1 MGVMGMMDMGG
12 LILTKTMLLITLGF
26 GYIICYLAS
35 KAEKAVKRSGYLI
48 GAIIIFVSATML
60 FVNMALCALNM
71 LKGGSLCYR
80 SMPHRMMMPQVA
92 PPQQQQAPK
101 TK

>member
-1 MGVMGMMDMGG
+1 MGVMGMDMGG
-12 LILTKTMLLITLGF
+12 AILAKTMLLITLGF

-48 GAIIIFVSATML
+48 GAIIIFISATML

-71 LKGGSLCYR
+71 LKGKAACYR
-80 SMPHRMMMPQVA
+80 PMPHRMMMPQMV
-92 PPQQQQAPK
+92 PPQQEQAPK